1 MVLPQGPA
9 EPDAWTKQYGWETI
23 VEEVASTSKWSEL
36 EILTIDMGCDASS
49 QLDVNTDLGMT

>member
-9 EPDAWTKQYGWETI
+9 EPDAWTEQCGWETI

-36 EILTIDMGCDASS
+36 S
-49 QLDVNTDLGMT
+49 